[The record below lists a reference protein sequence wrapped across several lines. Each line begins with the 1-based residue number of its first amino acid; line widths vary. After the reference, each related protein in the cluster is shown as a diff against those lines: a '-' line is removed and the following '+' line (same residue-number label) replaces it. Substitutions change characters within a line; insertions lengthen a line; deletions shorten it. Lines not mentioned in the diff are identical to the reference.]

1 MKKLKYLFMLGA
13 VSLSLSAQEAKED
26 VSDKKEETE
35 IQIKREKTEAETA
48 ESNEDTKPK
57 KEKKKK
63 ADKMEF
69 PKFEAPSYT
78 ITEVDASLSSGIN
91 SGLSVMLP
99 NIDKKYAADKW
110 RDFVKEYKA
119 SRKLS
124 KDSKVHKLSG
134 DEVKAMDMLIPS
146 LSSNLINVYALFDE
160 SDNGVKVSTF
170 YEMED
175 GAYLTKGDDPKKYAV
190 AELMLKDFG
199 KKSVIDQISNE
210 VEEEEKN
217 LKQRENEQSKLIG
230 QHGNL
235 ERTIEKNLK
244 AIERAKET
252 IKKAED
258 DIVENLSEQ
267 KLKKVEVEQ
276 QRQVVDYVK
285 RKLIKVQ

>member
-13 VSLSLSAQEAKED
+13 ISLSLSAQESKQPQTD
-26 VSDKKEETE
+26 QKGDTET
-35 IQIKREKTEAETA
+35 QIKREKTEAETS
-48 ESNEDTKPK
+48 ESNEDAKPK
-57 KEKKKK
+57 KEKKKS
-63 ADKMEF
+63 DEMEF
-69 PKFEAPSYT
+69 PKFEAPTYEV
-78 ITEVDASLSSGIN
+78 TEGDASISSGIN

-99 NIDKKYAADKW
+99 NIDKKFAAGKW
-110 RDFVKEYKA
+110 SGFVKEYKA

-146 LSSNLINVYALFDE
+146 LSSSLINVYALFDE

-175 GAYLTKGDDPKKYAV
+175 GMYLSKGDDPKKYAV

-199 KKSVIDQISNE
+199 KKCVVDQINDE
-210 VEEEEKN
+210 VEGEEKS
-217 LKQRENEQSKLIG
+217 LKKTEKEQSKLIN

-235 ERTIEKNLK
+235 ERLIEKKLK
-244 AIERAKET
+244 EIEKAKEA
-252 IKKAED
+252 IKKAEN
-258 DIVENLSEQ
+258 DIVENLSDQ

-276 QRQVVDYVK
+276 QRKVVDYVK